1 MPAAL
6 NIIEKV
12 IALEAVDLFQSLS
25 AEQVSRIASIA
36 DELKVSP
43 SHQILDPAKE
53 VDSLYVIL
61 DGEAEL
67 SRDGKAIARAG
78 RGEVLG
84 SWALFDVEPLGVGAT
99 AITDVRLLRINRN
112 DFYDLLS
119 DNMQITQAI
128 FSTLVRRFRKLAG
141 N

>member
-1 MPAAL
+1 MPAL

-12 IALEAVDLFQSLS
+12 IALEAVDLFQNLS

-36 DELKVSP
+36 DELTVSP

-67 SRDGKAIARAG
+67 LRDGKPIARAG

-84 SWALFDVEPLGVGAT
+84 SWALFDVEPLGVA
-99 AITDVRLLRINRN
+99 AKAVTDVRLLRINRN